1 VAIVSFAQAGIRI
14 EQEREFAEL
23 KASVERA
30 FVASNLQK
38 FLKRLE
44 SKKVRIRD
52 FDGVLD
58 KQCLEHVDASLK
70 QAGKTAKSLYAAL
83 TMSDQAQMREFYLEK
98 LEEVDQNTR
107 HKFLKLYQYY

>member
-1 VAIVSFAQAGIRI
+1 MNFAQAGIRI
-14 EQEREFAEL
+14 EKEGEFAEL
-23 KASVERA
+23 KAAVERA
-30 FVASNLQK
+30 FAASNLQK

-44 SKKVRIRD
+44 SKSVRIRD

-58 KQCLEHVDASLK
+58 EQCLEHVDATLK

-98 LEEVDQNTR
+98 LEQVDQSTR
-107 HKFLKLYQYY
+107 HKFSRLYQYY